1 MSKRAHLLVD
11 TFFPTMLPKKQLESK
26 NCLPSLRSNL
36 CDRCNLSMSM
46 PWRATLCFWASRISV
61 RMSHLE
67 EIIKLNQP
75 TDPLLLRHIITKTVH
90 FFHDYCSTF
99 RNSYIVESR
108 RSHLK
113 NLNSDSKYL
122 ITSVARAISNLG
134 PVFFM
139 VLTPVE
145 VSRISISNYES
156 YRRKT
161 ALNE

>member
-1 MSKRAHLLVD
+1 
-11 TFFPTMLPKKQLESK
+11 
-26 NCLPSLRSNL
+26 
-36 CDRCNLSMSM
+36 
-46 PWRATLCFWASRISV
+46 
-61 RMSHLE
+61 MSHLE

-75 TDPLLLRHIITKTVH
+75 TDPLLLRHIITKTNH
-90 FFHDYCSTF
+90 SLLPRLLLYISQLIYCGIET
-99 RNSYIVESR
+99 ESF
-108 RSHLK
+108 K
-113 NLNSDSKYL
+113 EVAGFKYL

-134 PVFFM
+134 RISFM

>member
-1 MSKRAHLLVD
+1 
-11 TFFPTMLPKKQLESK
+11 
-26 NCLPSLRSNL
+26 
-36 CDRCNLSMSM
+36 
-46 PWRATLCFWASRISV
+46 
-61 RMSHLE
+61 MSHLE

-75 TDPLLLRHIITKTVH
+75 TDPLLLRHIITKTIH

-108 RSHLK
+108 RSHFK
-113 NLNSDSKYL
+113 NFNLGSKYL
-122 ITSVARAISNLG
+122 ITSVARDISFG
-134 PVFFM
+134 ASFFM